1 MSLSL
6 SSSILPSPIPH
17 AKPNMNLTTLVSFSA
32 SKTSIS
38 ASSTRKPAPAPKSPK
53 VREFLQT
60 LFFESMEK
68 TQIKKKK
75 MKEEKKSGRPGFT
88 FSPNLILSNSQ
99 EAVEY
104 SP

>member
-1 MSLSL
+1 
-6 SSSILPSPIPH
+6 
-17 AKPNMNLTTLVSFSA
+17 
-32 SKTSIS
+32 
-38 ASSTRKPAPAPKSPK
+38 
-53 VREFLQT
+53 
-60 LFFESMEK
+60 MEK